1 MGTTTAPTQQKKG
14 IRGGTARRAKQ
25 TAAKSGNLRP
35 PGRKVRTRAVQ
46 AKKDKNVFR
55 CSHGKYK
62 TVVEMQKAGK
72 EGTSNTAKKKSKKPN
87 DV

>member
-1 MGTTTAPTQQKKG
+1 MEKTTTQPKKTQ
-14 IRGGTARRAKQ
+14 RGGTARRTKQ
-25 TAAKSGNLRP
+25 HAAKSTNLRSE
-35 PGRKVRTRAVQ
+35 GQKVRTRAVQ